1 LPLCC
6 LSFFD
11 LRLLITIMV
20 ASILVLCFHVWEAI
34 TIAKFLFRYSSFRNL
49 IYF

>member
-11 LRLLITIMV
+11 LRFLITIMV
-20 ASILVLCFHVWEAI
+20 ASIFFLCFHVWE
-34 TIAKFLFRYSSFRNL
+34 TFTFAKFLFRDSSFRN
-49 IYF
+49 